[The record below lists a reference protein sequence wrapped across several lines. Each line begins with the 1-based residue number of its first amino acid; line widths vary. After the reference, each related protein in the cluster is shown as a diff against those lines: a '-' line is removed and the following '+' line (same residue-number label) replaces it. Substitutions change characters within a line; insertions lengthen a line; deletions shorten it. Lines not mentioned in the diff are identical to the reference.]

1 MGSFAYFGVLVALG
15 LGALYRGVA
24 DSLAVRLP
32 EAKRWVAASPVFLIA
47 LIPLAGNHASA
58 TRANEFLA
66 RDMAIDMLE
75 SVEPYGILIT
85 AGDNDTFPLWFAQE
99 VLGVRPDV
107 TLANLSLM
115 NTRWHL
121 RQLQRRATPEFDAA
135 RAARV
140 WRPGPAE
147 TGMAL
152 TDSAA
157 GSQAA
162 AWPRPEGS
170 VFQSFSAP
178 QLDSLPEAIAV
189 KKGTGI
195 RVDSLVIAF
204 GQDYLTL
211 QDIATVALI
220 RDNLGSRPIYFSW
233 SDGNYPDGTLG
244 LTEYLLTTGLVRKL
258 MPKPIQEGNGI
269 VLSRTL
275 GFVDVP
281 VTRQLLW
288 ETYHWQSA
296 TRERPRG
303 WVDVPS
309 ASILQLYSII
319 YRETGVILK
328 TEGLLEEA
336 ARADSVSVAVQQAIM
351 RGERN

>member
-1 MGSFAYFGVLVALG
+1 MTDPAVA
-15 LGALYRGVA
+15 
-24 DSLAVRLP
+24 P
-32 EAKRWVAASPVFLIA
+32 
-47 LIPLAGNHASA
+47 
-58 TRANEFLA
+58 
-66 RDMAIDMLE
+66 
-75 SVEPYGILIT
+75 
-85 AGDNDTFPLWFAQE
+85 
-99 VLGVRPDV
+99 
-107 TLANLSLM
+107 
-115 NTRWHL
+115 
-121 RQLQRRATPEFDAA
+121 
-135 RAARV
+135 
-140 WRPGPAE
+140 
-147 TGMAL
+147 
-152 TDSAA
+152 
-157 GSQAA
+157 AA

-170 VFQSFSAP
+170 VFQSFSGP
-178 QLDSLPEAIAV
+178 QMDSLPEAIAV
-189 KKGTGI
+189 KQGSGL

-220 RDNLGSRPIYFSW
+220 RDNLGKRPIYFSW

-244 LTEYLLTTGLVRKL
+244 LTEYLLTTGLVRKV

-269 VLSRTL
+269 VLSKTL
-275 GFVDVP
+275 GFVDVG

-309 ASILQLYSII
+309 SSILQLYGII

-328 TEGLLEEA
+328 SEGLTEEA
-336 ARADSVSVAVQQAIM
+336 ARADSIAMAVQQTIM